1 MMTQEQMLEQIVKQ
15 VMASMSSSD
24 APAAEAPK
32 GVNPKKAGFE
42 QKNNRIAKERRRSM
56 SVPIFPIKACSQRF
70 T

>member
-32 GVNPKKAGFE
+32 GAQVTDADYPLGDK
-42 QKNNRIAKERRRSM
+42 R
-56 SVPIFPIKACSQRF
+56 PD
-70 T
+70 